1 VPHLQSLEGVKD
13 GQRRKQRME
22 TNLNQQLSF
31 HSKFEVVDEEK
42 KRVSF
47 ILSDETIVDRGWFS
61 MQFCTIQRM

>member
-1 VPHLQSLEGVKD
+1 
-13 GQRRKQRME
+13 ME